1 MFLGLLQ
8 HRGAQHTLPHTA
20 APIKSPTFC
29 LAASQDDNKHI
40 TWGGA
45 ASLILMRGKGKGNYF
60 QVYLSQ
66 QNNRAEQSKEI
77 RLFNEFYFNMVE
89 TKDFTLAA
97 LKKFQNISIKEEK
110 LMNS

>member
-1 MFLGLLQ
+1 
-8 HRGAQHTLPHTA
+8 
-20 APIKSPTFC
+20 
-29 LAASQDDNKHI
+29 
-40 TWGGA
+40 
-45 ASLILMRGKGKGNYF
+45 MRGKGKGNYF

-89 TKDFTLAA
+89 SKDFTLAA